1 MRQYALFQEIGE
13 YYIYCIQNLSYFEF
27 IGQGFHKAKPDFA
40 LTHIFYGGYYFM
52 DSFNETWQLVC
63 DYCKSRITEV
73 AFKTWISRIE
83 PYDIDFNLAQVT
95 LLVPNEFHKETVTRC
110 FIQLLTDSFRE
121 IFGQAFQIKLVVPD
135 EIRVE
140 KEQQPIQAESPDDDM
155 ALTFSNYIVGSS
167 NKFAHA
173 ASQAVAQNPGGSYN
187 PLFIYGNSGLGK
199 THLLHAIKNE
209 ILSNNPDMKI
219 VYVKGDDFTNEIVD
233 SVRKVKTDEFRKKY
247 RQSDVLLVDD
257 VQFIGGKEST
267 QEEFF
272 HTFNALYEARKQ
284 IVLTSDRTPK
294 EIKTLEERLR
304 TRFESGLIADIQP
317 PDIETRIAIL
327 KNKAEMLDFYIPD
340 EICDYI
346 ANKLKT
352 NVRQLEGVVKKI
364 KAKSLLNGEKPSIT
378 IAQEV
383 ISDVLTNEVPVPV
396 TVERI
401 IEEVARTFGVTAD
414 AIRSVKNR
422 QANLSNAR
430 HIAIYVVRQVTG
442 LSMTAIGEEFGGR
455 HYSTIVY
462 TIQEVTKKMSKDS
475 KTKEMI
481 EDIIKNIQDM

>member
-1 MRQYALFQEIGE
+1 ME
-13 YYIYCIQNLSYFEF
+13 
-27 IGQGFHKAKPDFA
+27 
-40 LTHIFYGGYYFM
+40 
-52 DSFNETWQLVC
+52 SFNETWTLVC
-63 DYCKSRITEV
+63 DYCRARITEV

-83 PYDIDFNLAQVT
+83 PYSIDFNTAQVK
-95 LLVPNEFHKETVTRC
+95 LLVPNAFHRETVTRC
-110 FIQLLTDSFRE
+110 FIQLLTDAFKE
-121 IFGQAFQIKLVVPD
+121 IFGQQFSVNLVIPEEIKS
-135 EIRVE
+135 
-140 KEQQPIQAESPDDDM
+140 EQEQSNVTDLSEDDS
-155 ALTFSNYIVGSS
+155 ALTFNNYIVGSS
-167 NKFAHA
+167 NKFANA
-173 ASQAVAQNPGGSYN
+173 ASQAVAQNPGGAYN

-209 ILSNNPDMKI
+209 ILKNDPTKKI
-219 VYVKGDDFTNEIVD
+219 VYVKGDDFTNEIVE
-233 SVRKVKTDEFRKKY
+233 SVRKVNTVEFRQKY
-247 RQSDVLLVDD
+247 RKADVLLVDD

-272 HTFNALYEARKQ
+272 HTFNALYEAKKQ

-304 TRFESGLIADIQP
+304 TRFEWGLIADIQP

-327 KNKAEMLDFYIPD
+327 KSKAESLDFNIPD
-340 EICDYI
+340 EICEYI
-346 ANKLKT
+346 ATKLKT
-352 NVRQLEGVVKKI
+352 NIRQLEGVVKKI

-383 ISDVLTNEVPVPV
+383 ISDVQTNEVPVPV
-396 TVERI
+396 TVEKI
-401 IEEVARTFGVTAD
+401 IDEVARTFGVTSE

-442 LSMTAIGEEFGGR
+442 LSMTAIGDEFGGR

-462 TIQEVTKKMSKDS
+462 TMQEVEKKIAKDT
-475 KTKEMI
+475 KTKEMVD
-481 EDIIKNIQDM
+481 DIIKNIKDM